1 MTSRAR
7 WRLPSAAAAADD
19 ETQSAA
25 RATSVSDVFT
35 DMLNVNEDL
44 IVATAECQAE
54 RDVDGLLAYHRILH
68 RDLME
73 MAEFIDALYGVY
85 STSGR
90 ISSSSGDAVHGN
102 SLLGQQRSEELES
115 HVDDWTTD
123 NVEDKA
129 TVAAEWSVAPVK
141 EKAAS
146 REQVQRGALRAALE
160 AGEKERETQRSKEQ
174 WIKSRHQVLEEESVS
189 AILKDNTI
197 GMLEVASGQAEKSDA
212 QQGGGGLALVN
223 QLRAHQQIA
232 AFLQASKE
240 TAPPGTSTPMDLLLA
255 QKLAMPTGTSRLA
268 APAQM
273 LQASTTAAGA
283 EKQIKPSVGGH
294 SVPKIALPP
303 AHSMVNK
310 LYPFSE
316 TMPLLFYPQ
325 PPAGFLPIPPWQPQL
340 HSALPARTVVLTRPP
355 AKKPEFKR
363 MCESCRKRHFSVR
376 QCRLVLQHTDPEWQ
390 PANPPADRRRRR
402 K

>member
-1 MTSRAR
+1 MTSGAR
-7 WRLPSAAAAADD
+7 WRPPSTTAAADD
-19 ETQSAA
+19 ESHSA
-25 RATSVSDVFT
+25 SSPISDVFT

-44 IVATAECQAE
+44 IVATAECQADG
-54 RDVDGLLAYHRILH
+54 DVEGLLAYHRILH

-73 MAEFIDALYGVY
+73 MAEFIDSMYGVY
-85 STSGR
+85 SNIRTSSYGV
-90 ISSSSGDAVHGN
+90 SN
-102 SLLGQQRSEELES
+102 STKKSDDPEFNV
-115 HVDDWTTD
+115 VDLTIED
-123 NVEDKA
+123 VEDKA
-129 TVAAEWSVAPVK
+129 TPALAVEKSLVSAE
-141 EKAAS
+141 EKGTK
-146 REQVQRGALRAALE
+146 REQLQRGALLAAIE

-189 AILKDNTI
+189 AIMKENTI
-197 GMLEVASGQAEKSDA
+197 GMLEVANVQSGGSEV

-223 QLRAHQQIA
+223 QLRAHQQVT
-232 AFLQASKE
+232 AFLQAAKE
-240 TAPPGTSTPMDLLLA
+240 TAGAGPLTPMHMLLA
-255 QKLAMPTGTSRLA
+255 QKLAIPTGPPHLAVPAQGLPVA
-268 APAQM
+268 APA
-273 LQASTTAAGA
+273 AV
-283 EKQIKPSVGGH
+283 EKQIKPSVGGT
-294 SVPKIALPP
+294 SIAKLPLPP

-325 PPAGFLPIPPWQPQL
+325 PPAVYMSMSPWQSQL
-340 HSALPARTVVLTRPP
+340 HLALPARTAVLTRPP

-390 PANPPADRRRRR
+390 PAKSPADRRRRR

>member
-1 MTSRAR
+1 M
-7 WRLPSAAAAADD
+7 
-19 ETQSAA
+19 
-25 RATSVSDVFT
+25 
-35 DMLNVNEDL
+35 
-44 IVATAECQAE
+44 
-54 RDVDGLLAYHRILH
+54 
-68 RDLME
+68 
-73 MAEFIDALYGVY
+73 
-85 STSGR
+85 
-90 ISSSSGDAVHGN
+90 
-102 SLLGQQRSEELES
+102 GQQRSEELES
-115 HVDDWTTD
+115 DLVDWTAD
-123 NVEDKA
+123 DVEDKA
-129 TVAAEWSVAPVK
+129 TAAAELSVAPVK
-141 EKAAS
+141 EKATS
-146 REQVQRGALRAALE
+146 REQVQRGALRSALE

-189 AILKDNTI
+189 AILKDNAI
-197 GMLEVASGQAEKSDA
+197 GMLEVATGQAKTSDV
-212 QQGGGGLALVN
+212 QQGSGGLALVN

-255 QKLAMPTGTSRLA
+255 QKVAMSTGTSRLA
-268 APAQM
+268 VPAQM
-273 LQASTTAAGA
+273 LPATTTAAGA

-355 AKKPEFKR
+355 GTLSRHCVAALDTRTDCCAYVCESPSSIAKKPEFKR